1 MVFDKCILKLSME
14 KNLYLNAFC
23 YYQLIPVI
31 FQSEVLI
38 LI

>member
-1 MVFDKCILKLSME
+1 MVFNKCILMLSM
-14 KNLYLNAFC
+14 KKKLYLNAFF